1 MATATPSI
9 EPSDVVTLR
18 GKVTDLPQRKVSR
31 TERLL
36 GPEFYRIFKGILT
49 NPLSVLGVA
58 LIGFFILLALAA
70 PVIAPPAPLSRDPYM
85 IPRDGFSEIPTPPG
99 AVWKIRPPALPFWYQ
114 PVTGL
119 DHWVHLFGAA
129 SGQWD
134 IFYGI
139 VWGARTA
146 LKVGVIIEGITLLI
160 GILIGSLSAFY
171 GGWFDTFMMRVTEI
185 FLAFPWI
192 MAALTLAAILTPIIG
207 KGIWPAT
214 IALIAFGWMYYA
226 RLIRGDILSVRER
239 DYITAARVVG
249 AKDGRILFRHIVPN
263 AIYPTLVLASLDI
276 GAVVTSFA
284 ALSFL
289 GIGTETGYADWGQL
303 ISFAHNW
310 IPSLSIYWYMVVFP
324 GIALVLFVL
333 GWNLIGDALR
343 DIMDPRMRGRGA

>member
-1 MATATPSI
+1 MATANPTAQ
-9 EPSDVVTLR
+9 PSDVASLR
-18 GKVTDLPQRKVSR
+18 RQLNDLPQRRVSR

-49 NPLSVLGVA
+49 NPLSVLGVS
-58 LIGFFILLALAA
+58 LISIFIVVALAA
-70 PVIAPPAPLSRDPYM
+70 PLIAPPTNTRNPYL
-85 IPRDGFSEIPTPPG
+85 IPRDGFSQIPTPPMT
-99 AVWKIRPPALPFWYQ
+99 AWTVRPPALPFWYT
-114 PVTGL
+114 PLTGL
-119 DHWVHLFGAA
+119 NHWVHLFGTA
-129 SGQWD
+129 SGSWD
-134 IFYGI
+134 IFYGV

-146 LKVGVIIEGITLLI
+146 IKVGVIIESITLLI

-171 GGWFDTFMMRVTEI
+171 GGWFDNVMMRITEV

-192 MAALTLAAILTPIIG
+192 MAALTLAAILTPKIG
-207 KGIWPAT
+207 TGIWPAT
-214 IALIAFGWMYYA
+214 IALVAFGWMFYA

-239 DYITAARVVG
+239 DYVTAARVVG
-249 AKDGRILFRHIVPN
+249 AKDGRILFRHIIPN
-263 AIYPTLVLASLDI
+263 AVYPTLVLASLDI
-276 GAVVTSFA
+276 GSVVTSFA

-310 IPSLSIYWYMVVFP
+310 IPSLSLYWYMVVYP
-324 GIALVLFVL
+324 GVALILFVL